1 MTCSNDAF
9 YPLNAEIFYPV
20 VSQGAYGEVTKTWT
34 LDRSVVCSLSTAGS
48 RFREQVTPNVDISL
62 ESILIGRFKEDIRVD
77 AAGEGR
83 SITNIAVTNIKDRLL
98 NAIYLETSGVRDG
111 LSTLFEV
118 STVSPQVG
126 PFGTVEYYRVILS
139 RSENQG
145 GDFA

>member
-77 AAGEGR
+77 TAGEGR

>member
-9 YPLNAEIFYPV
+9 YPLQADIFYPE
-20 VSQGAYGEVTKTWT
+20 VSQGVYGDVSKAWTKDRT
-34 LDRSVVCSLSTAGS
+34 LVCNLSAAGS
-48 RFREQVTPNVDISL
+48 RFSEQVDPNVDLSL
-62 ESILIGRFKEDIRVD
+62 ENILIGKFKEDIRID
-77 AAGEGR
+77 SDGEGR

-98 NAIYLETSGVRDG
+98 NQIYLETSGVRDG
-111 LSTLFEV
+111 LATLFEV

-126 PFGTVEYYRVILS
+126 AFGKVEYYRVILS